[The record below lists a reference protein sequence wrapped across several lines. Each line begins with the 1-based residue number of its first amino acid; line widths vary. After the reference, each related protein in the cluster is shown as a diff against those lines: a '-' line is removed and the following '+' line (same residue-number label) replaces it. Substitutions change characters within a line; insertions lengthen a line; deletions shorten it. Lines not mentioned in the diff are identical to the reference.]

1 MKQKYFLF
9 ALLSLIVAS
18 CTNQEIECVDAGQ
31 VQVTADIAKSRVSFN
46 ESGDKTYAYW
56 QTGDAITLSTP
67 TQVNLNYTATV
78 SEDDATVA
86 TFAPE
91 AGGLKDIDGE
101 NVYACY
107 PAATITDGVVNLPAT
122 NNWTDAKPLP
132 FAYAVSSITESK
144 VDLSFEYVFAFLKLT
159 LSAGALE
166 NAASSDGGKSVHEIV
181 VKSASEA
188 LGIVSGTFNFADE
201 NISITEESK
210 EVSLTLGTAF
220 NPSEETERSV
230 YIPILSQSGE
240 VAMTISLKHQYDGG
254 EDVLLELEKQTPAV
268 GFVAGHV
275 YTLTLSGNDEIT
287 EPGIYT
293 LEDLNAFRDARNA
306 GGDVSQ
312 WKNAEGVI
320 NIFADIDM
328 SSVPDWQPIAS
339 IASDEVLEGNG
350 YTLKGLAYTENYD
363 TEAWDDWGLVKS
375 NAGTIQNLNLDVD
388 LNIEN
393 PKNNRLDRYGAIA
406 YRSESTGKIINCHVD
421 IDAVCYWYIG
431 GIACYNNGGIIEQ
444 CSTKGEI
451 KSSTEACG
459 ICVWNEGVIKE
470 CTNYCNVTSESSAS
484 GIVGIQQKNI
494 AQEAGQIINCTNMG
508 NITTG
513 TSFDH
518 CGAGGIVTSLY
529 DGAVTGC
536 VNQGNVS
543 GGEQSGFVGGI
554 VGVIQEEF
562 DGTLADNTN
571 SGTVNDAPGDDI
583 NAIGKDL
590 RIKET
595 AVSVYIPGV
604 ITEDSYHA
612 VVWVDGEAR
621 FVGSSVDEGFQDY
634 PMYSEP
640 SVLSSFAINEE
651 YVYMV
656 GHQTSTPGTMDY
668 YERGT
673 IWKNGTIIFQE
684 EQTNSVVRDLCVS
697 GSDVYAVGDLN
708 GTPVYWENE
717 EAILLP
723 NKGNPQTS
731 WANAVSVQNGNV
743 YVMGY
748 EFNGSDASSIT
759 VLWKNGELTDVELGG
774 EGLCMYLTDNDIYCL
789 FEKNEM
795 TYLYKNGEITDT
807 GLKTWTGFGGPHF
820 QTLFVD
826 GEDVYIIGQQDGIA
840 KIWKNGVV
848 SLLTTED
855 NQCALTGICV
865 YNKDVYVVGY
875 DFAYD
880 ENNNQSTVVKL
891 WKNGEESIIDTSS
904 WSHAYPF
911 GVAVVPKN

>member
-1 MKQKYFLF
+1 MKQKYFLI

-18 CTNQEIECVDAGQ
+18 CTNHEIECVDAGQ
-31 VQVTADIAKSRVSFN
+31 VQVTANIAKSRVSFN
-46 ESGDKTYAYW
+46 EAGDKTYAYW
-56 QTGDAITLSTP
+56 QSGDVITLSTS
-67 TQVNLNYTATV
+67 TQGNLNYIAAV
-78 SEDDATVA
+78 SEDDASVA

-91 AGGLKDIDGE
+91 ANGLKDIDGE

-122 NNWTDAKPLP
+122 NKWTDTKSLP
-132 FAYAVSSITESK
+132 FAYAVSCITESK
-144 VDLSFEYVFAFLKLT
+144 VDLAFEYVFAFLKLT

-166 NAASSDGGKSVHEIV
+166 NAASSDGDKSVHGIV

-188 LGIVSGTFNFADE
+188 LGVVSGTFNFADK

-220 NPSEETERSV
+220 NPLEEIERSV
-230 YIPILSQSGE
+230 YIPILPQSGD
-240 VAMTISLKHQYDGG
+240 VAVTISLKHTYDGG
-254 EDVLLELEKQTPAV
+254 EDVLLELEKQTPTG

-275 YTLTLSGNDEIT
+275 YTLTLSGNDVIT
-287 EPGIYT
+287 EPGIYS

-350 YTLKGLAYTENYD
+350 FTLRGLAYSDNFE
-363 TEAWDDWGLVKS
+363 TEAADDWGLVKN
-375 NAGTIQNLNLDVD
+375 NAGTIQNLNMDVT
-388 LNIEN
+388 LNIESHKSN
-393 PKNNRLDRYGAIA
+393 TLDRYGVIA
-406 YRSESTGKIINCHVD
+406 YSSGGTTAKIVNCQITLNSLFRGYTAGV
-421 IDAVCYWYIG
+421 VCYNFG
-431 GIACYNNGGIIEQ
+431 LVEQ
-444 CSTKGEI
+444 CTVKGEI
-451 KSSTEACG
+451 ETYAEGAG
-459 ICVWNEGVIKE
+459 ICVWNQGIIKE
-470 CTNYCNVTSESSAS
+470 CTNYCNINSKGGAAS
-484 GIVGIQQKNI
+484 GIVGIQKKTSGQGD
-494 AQEAGQIINCTNMG
+494 AQIIDCINMG
-508 NITTG
+508 NLSSPSTIYGVGGIVSSLSYGIVSGCTNQG
-513 TSFDH
+513 TQQ
-518 CGAGGIVTSLY
+518 GENAGGIV
-529 DGAVTGC
+529 
-536 VNQGNVS
+536 
-543 GGEQSGFVGGI
+543 GI
-554 VGVIQEEF
+554 IQEEF
-562 DGTLADNTN
+562 DGTLSDNTN
-571 SGTVNDAPGDDI
+571 SGTVNDEPGNDT

-612 VVWVDGEAR
+612 LVWVDGEAR
-621 FVGSSVDEGFQDY
+621 FVGSSVEEGFQDY

-640 SVLSSFAINEE
+640 SVLSSFAVNGDDV
-651 YVYMV
+651 YVV
-656 GHQTSTPGTMDY
+656 GHQTSSPGTMEY

-673 IWKNGTIIFQE
+673 IWKNGTITFQE
-684 EQTNSVVRDLCVS
+684 EQTNSVVRDISVS
-697 GSDVYAVGDLN
+697 GSDTYAVGSLN
-708 GTPVYWENE
+708 GTPIYWKNGESV
-717 EAILLP
+717 LLP

-743 YVMGY
+743 YTMGY

-759 VLWKNGELTDVELGG
+759 VFWKNEELLDVELSG
-774 EGLCMYLTDNDIYCL
+774 EGLCMSMVGDDIYCL
-789 FEKNEM
+789 FEKDEK
-795 TYLYKNGEITDT
+795 TYLYKTGEIIDT
-807 GLKTWTGFGGPHF
+807 GLKTWTGFAGPHF

-848 SLLTTED
+848 SLLTAED

-875 DFAYD
+875 DFTYD

-911 GVAVVPKN
+911 GVFVAPK